1 MEEKRKAEEA
11 AVGVVI
17 VSGGCC
23 IPGMAPLDENARRVV
38 ERAIL
43 ETGVKARVGM
53 LPATAALAG
62 AVPQEVVSGLAQK
75 FNQSGQVGLPA
86 ILVEGK
92 AVSFGLPEIEGV
104 KAALLQAAEAKTQ
117 KERDNE

>member
-1 MEEKRKAEEA
+1 MAQMSQEGKA

-17 VSGGCC
+17 VSGSCC
-23 IPGMAPLDENARRVV
+23 IPGMAPLDERARRVV
-38 ERAIL
+38 EQAIL
-43 ETGVKARVGM
+43 ETGIKARVGM
-53 LPATAALAG
+53 LPATTALAG
-62 AVPQEVVSGLAQK
+62 GVPEEVVSRLVQK

-92 AVSFGLPEIEGV
+92 AVSFGLPEVEGV